1 MYPSPSTTT
10 FLKKEESLGFLM
22 TIQVNREWLSKQK
35 TKNHQFWWFT
45 SVTPAT
51 EAETG
56 VVGLRLAWT
65 KASGPT

>member
-1 MYPSPSTTT
+1 
-10 FLKKEESLGFLM
+10 M